1 MIKVMIVMYKR
12 SDMSLEQFSDY
23 WHGPHAAITGEW
35 PGVRRYFQNHVLPE
49 LPLGDP
55 PCDGIAELW
64 FDSQDELLSSLGSA
78 EAQRTLADLANFTD
92 TERTKPALVDQ
103 RVVIEHQAAPSIG

>member
-1 MIKVMIVMYKR
+1 MLKVMIVLYKR
-12 SDMSLEQFSDY
+12 PDMSRDEFSEY
-23 WHGPHAAITGEW
+23 WHGPHAAITKEW

-64 FDSQDELLSSLGSA
+64 FDNQDVLLSSLGSA
-78 EAQRTLADLANFTD
+78 EAQRTLTDLANFAD
-92 TERTKPALVDQ
+92 TERTKPVIVDQ
-103 RVVIEHQAAPSIG
+103 RVVIELQEATAIG